1 MPVPYTPVADIP
13 RLVADARA
21 AYDAGFTKPLAW
33 RRQQLRAIHDFLVK
47 EEKAINEALFKDLHR
62 PEAETMIYDIGM
74 ARNAAVH
81 TLEYLDDWVAPE
93 RVSGESVAYAMDRL
107 EVRRFPLGVVLIIGT
122 WNYPINLTL
131 IPLITAVAAGNAAV
145 LKLSEVSVN
154 TAELLVRLL
163 PKYVDNSAIK
173 VVYGAVPES
182 TALLEQRF
190 NLIFYTGNAVVAR
203 VIMKAAVKHLTPV
216 VLELGGKSPVIVDK
230 DANIPNAV
238 KRIMWAKS
246 MNSGQTCVAPDYV
259 YVHKSVAAQFYAEI
273 PKVAKILYGNDPAKS
288 ELYTRIVSDRHFN
301 RLVSTLDAELKV
313 PGVEVVY
320 GGNRDAKER
329 LIEPTV
335 LRGVT
340 QDAKK
345 HPVMK
350 EELFGPIMPVIEYDD
365 VDEVIAAIRAKGEPS
380 LALYPFSSNLKFIEK
395 VVNGVDAG
403 NVIANDLIMSLA
415 VENLP
420 FGGVGESGMGSYHGK
435 HGFDTFSH
443 KRSVMVRPAGL
454 EILNDARYPAN
465 GYNRRGFWYKV
476 VEILLFRPMPT
487 DTSIAFSTFWR
498 RNISPLFSPAPILIG
513 LALGFYASI
522 RARAAGLISH

>member
-1 MPVPYTPVADIP
+1 MSTALYTPVADIP

-21 AYDAGFTKPLAW
+21 TYETGVTKSLAW
-33 RRQQLRAIHDFLVK
+33 RRTQLRALFNMLEK
-47 EEKAINEALFKDLHR
+47 EEEVITEALFRDLR
-62 PEAETMIYDIGM
+62 KSRAEGVIFEVGQI
-74 ARNAAVH
+74 RNAVIHA
-81 TLEYLDDWVAPE
+81 LEHLDDWATPEPAPAGN
-93 RVSGESVAYAMDRL
+93 VIYVLDRL

-122 WNYPINLTL
+122 WNYPIMLSL
-131 IPLITAVAAGNAAV
+131 GPLVAAIAAGNAAV
-145 LKLSEVSVN
+145 LKLSEVSAH
-154 TAELLVRLL
+154 TAEALLHLL

-238 KRIMWAKS
+238 KRIMWGKTVNA
-246 MNSGQTCVAPDYV
+246 GQTCVAPDYV

-273 PKVAKILYGNDPAKS
+273 PKAMKALHGDNIAKTHTFP
-288 ELYTRIVSDRHFN
+288 RIVSDRHFN
-301 RLVSTLDAELKV
+301 RLVSMLDAELVV

-320 GGNRDAKER
+320 GGHHNATDRFF
-329 LIEPTV
+329 EPTV

-380 LALYPFSSNLKFIEK
+380 LALYPFSSNPKFIEK

-403 NVIANDLIMSLA
+403 NVIANDLLVTVGM
-415 VENLP
+415 ENVP

-443 KRSVMVRPAGL
+443 KRTVMIRSSGL
-454 EILNDARYPAN
+454 EFMNDLRYPLMS
-465 GYNRRGFWYKV
+465 YDREGFGYKV
-476 VEILLFRPMPT
+476 VSTVVFEKLPSEAWLAIHSFLKRY
-487 DTSIAFSTFWR
+487 IA
-498 RNISPLFSPAPILIG
+498 PLFFKGSLLLGLVIG
-513 LALGFYASI
+513 LAIGFGV
-522 RARAAGLISH
+522 RLR